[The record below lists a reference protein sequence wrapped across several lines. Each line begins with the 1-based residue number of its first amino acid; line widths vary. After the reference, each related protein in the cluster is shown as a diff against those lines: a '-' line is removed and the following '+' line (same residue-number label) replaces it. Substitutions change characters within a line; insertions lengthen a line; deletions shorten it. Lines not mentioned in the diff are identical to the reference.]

1 MNRMKVHSGRRG
13 FTLIEI
19 LVVIAIIAI
28 LVAILVPAIVSA
40 RRKARTEVTKTRFA
54 RIEAACEDYLTEYG
68 RYPSASNM
76 VDRLTASET
85 ETQSNAF
92 SANKPKVHGDLG
104 NMLSDDGNDFL
115 DGWDNA
121 IIITIEGNANDG
133 TQRVKLK
140 SKGPD
145 GMTGSGDEADDDVK
159 NYKD

>member
-40 RRKARTEVTKTRFA
+40 RRKARTEKTKARFA
-54 RIEAACEDYLTEYG
+54 RIEQACEDYLTTYG
-68 RYPSASNM
+68 RYPSAGDM
-76 VDRLTASET
+76 VDRFTAFET

-92 SANKPKVHGDLG
+92 SADQPKVHGDLG

-121 IIITIEGNANDG
+121 IVISIDGNANAG
-133 TQRVKLK
+133 TQRVKLL

-145 GMTGSGDEADDDVK
+145 GVTGSGDEADDDVK

>member
-28 LVAILVPAIVSA
+28 LTAILVPAIVSA
-40 RRKARTEVTKTRFA
+40 RRKARTEVTKARFA
-54 RIEAACEDYLTEYG
+54 RIEAACEDYLTAYG
-68 RYPSASNM
+68 EYPSASDM
-76 VDRLTASET
+76 VDLLTKSET

-92 SANKPKVHGDLG
+92 SSNRPKVHGDLG

-115 DGWDNA
+115 DGWDNE
-121 IIITIEGNANDG
+121 IVITIEGSGDE
-133 TQRVKLK
+133 QRVKLL

-145 GMTGSGDEADDDVK
+145 GMTGSDDTEEDDVL
-159 NYKD
+159 NYKRD